1 MSNPAQP
8 DPAQTESAIP
18 TDDTV
23 ETAESSTPETEAQEP
38 TDSNAS
44 NDDLHLRIAELESA
58 LAVAQEETANQK
70 DKALRIAAEAENV
83 RRRSMQEVEKATN
96 FALEKFA
103 GELLDVIDNL
113 ERAIQVID
121 PNDEAIK
128 AVAEGVQIT
137 YKGFI
142 NTINKFGLEAV
153 DPEGAPFD
161 PQLHQAM
168 SMQES
173 NEVAPNTVLHVMQKG
188 YLLNGRLLRP
198 AMVMVARAP
207 TDGVDT
213 QA

>member
-1 MSNPAQP
+1 MSNPAHPESGSP
-8 DPAQTESAIP
+8 DFENSHDETVDIADTTQEQEQAIP
-18 TDDTV
+18 
-23 ETAESSTPETEAQEP
+23 
-38 TDSNAS
+38 
-44 NDDLHLRIAELESA
+44 NDPQNNPGVRIAELETA
-58 LAVAQEETANQK
+58 LAVAQEEAAKQK

-83 RRRSMQEVEKATN
+83 RRRSLQEVEKATN

-103 GELLDVIDNL
+103 GELLEVIDNL

-121 PNDEAIK
+121 PNDDAIK

-137 YKGFI
+137 YKGFL
-142 NTINKFGLEAV
+142 NTIAKFGLEAV
-153 DPEGAPFD
+153 DPTGAPFD

-168 SMQES
+168 SMQEN

-207 TDGVDT
+207 TEGVDT

>member
-1 MSNPAQP
+1 MSNPAHP
-8 DPAQTESAIP
+8 DPANAESAIP
-18 TDDTV
+18 ADDTV
-23 ETAESSTPETEAQEP
+23 DTAENSTQATEEQEQA
-38 TDSNAS
+38 DLNSS
-44 NDDLHLRIAELESA
+44 NDDLNLRIAELESA
-58 LAVAQEETANQK
+58 LAVAQEEAANQK

>member
-1 MSNPAQP
+1 MSNPAHP
-8 DPAQTESAIP
+8 ESDNADFATNIDE
-18 TDDTV
+18 TQD
-23 ETAESSTPETEAQEP
+23 TAENAAAGQEQEQANTEASQ
-38 TDSNAS
+38 DNLSV
-44 NDDLHLRIAELESA
+44 RIAELETA
-58 LAVAQEETANQK
+58 LAVAKEEAANQK

-103 GELLDVIDNL
+103 GELLEVIDNL

-137 YKGFI
+137 YKGFL

-153 DPEGAPFD
+153 DPQDAPFD

-168 SMQES
+168 SMQENS
-173 NEVAPNTVLHVMQKG
+173 EVAPNTVLHVMQKG

-207 TDGVDT
+207 TEGVDT

>member
-1 MSNPAQP
+1 MRNPAHP
-8 DPAQTESAIP
+8 ESDNADFATNIDE
-18 TDDTV
+18 TQD
-23 ETAESSTPETEAQEP
+23 TAENAAAGQEQEQANTEASQ
-38 TDSNAS
+38 DNLSV
-44 NDDLHLRIAELESA
+44 RIAELETA
-58 LAVAQEETANQK
+58 LAVAKEEAANQK

-103 GELLDVIDNL
+103 GELLEVIDNL

-137 YKGFI
+137 YKGFL

-153 DPEGAPFD
+153 DPQDAPFD

-168 SMQES
+168 SMQENS
-173 NEVAPNTVLHVMQKG
+173 EVAPNTVLHVMQKG

-207 TDGVDT
+207 TEGVDT

>member
-1 MSNPAQP
+1 MSNPAHP
-8 DPAQTESAIP
+8 ESDNADFATN
-18 TDDTV
+18 TD
-23 ETAESSTPETEAQEP
+23 ETLNAGENTATGQEPEQGNTEAPQ
-38 TDSNAS
+38 DNLSM
-44 NDDLHLRIAELESA
+44 RIAELETA
-58 LAVAQEETANQK
+58 LAVAQEEAANEK

-83 RRRSMQEVEKATN
+83 RRRSLQEVEKATN

-103 GELLDVIDNL
+103 GELLEVIDNL

-137 YKGFI
+137 YKGFL
-142 NTINKFGLEAV
+142 NTITKFGLEAV
-153 DPEGAPFD
+153 DPQGAPFD

-168 SMQES
+168 SMQENS
-173 NEVAPNTVLHVMQKG
+173 EVAANTVLHVMQKG

-207 TDGVDT
+207 TEGVDT

>member
-8 DPAQTESAIP
+8 EPVNAEFANQA
-18 TDDTV
+18 DDTDN
-23 ETAESSTPETEAQEP
+23 TAESSTTASPAQEQEN
-38 TDSNAS
+38 TDVSKDVLNV
-44 NDDLHLRIAELESA
+44 RIAELESA
-58 LAVAQEETANQK
+58 LLVAQEEAANQK

-83 RRRSMQEVEKATN
+83 RRRSLQEVEKATN

-103 GELLDVIDNL
+103 GELLEVIDNL

-121 PNDEAIK
+121 PNDDAIK

-137 YKGFI
+137 YKGFL
-142 NTINKFGLEAV
+142 NTITKFGLEV
-153 DPEGAPFD
+153 VNPQGAPFD

-198 AMVMVARAP
+198 AMVMVARAS